1 MKEIHKNWD
10 VFINEGHNIIVA
22 SVICID
28 EEGRILILKRSE
40 TAPRRALL
48 WDLPGGHVDQSDNS
62 IEAGGIRE
70 LEEEAGLSAS
80 PGDLTYIDKTMRG
93 RMLRYFFAT
102 REWTGNVKLVP
113 NPKTDILEHIE
124 YKWATIEDIEGLA
137 DPSFPDYIL
146 RKALVKMR
154 NSNE

>member
-1 MKEIHKNWD
+1 MNKWNK
-10 VFINEGHNIIVA
+10 FLTEGELKTVGIVA
-22 SVICID
+22 CLNDEQQFLVIRRSNID
-28 EEGRILILKRSE
+28 DREGQW
-40 TAPRRALL
+40 TM
-48 WDLPGGHVDQSDNS
+48 PGGHIDEKDCT
-62 IEAGGIRE
+62 IEHGAVRE

-80 PGDLTYIDKTMRG
+80 TGDLTYIDKTMRG

>member
-10 VFINEGHNIIVA
+10 VFISEGRNIIVA

-28 EEGRILILKRSE
+28 EDERILILKRSK

-62 IEAGGIRE
+62 IEAGGTRE

-154 NSNE
+154 NNNE

>member
-1 MKEIHKNWD
+1 VKEIHKNWD
-10 VFINEGHNIIVA
+10 VFISEGRNIIVA

-28 EEGRILILKRSE
+28 EDERILILKRSK

-62 IEAGGIRE
+62 IEAGGTRE

-80 PGDLTYIDKTMRG
+80 TGDLTYIDKTMRG

-102 REWTGNVKLVP
+102 REWAGNVKLVP